1 MGKALEHSSCEWKQG
16 GHKVDVGKEGPIFK
30 YVCTKL
36 ESEFLASQDKYF
48 QLHEHLEF

>member
-1 MGKALEHSSCEWKQG
+1 MDTRWTQG
-16 GHKVDVGKEGPIFK
+16 GHKVDVGKEGPTIK

-36 ESEFLASQDKYF
+36 ESRFFTSQDKKYF